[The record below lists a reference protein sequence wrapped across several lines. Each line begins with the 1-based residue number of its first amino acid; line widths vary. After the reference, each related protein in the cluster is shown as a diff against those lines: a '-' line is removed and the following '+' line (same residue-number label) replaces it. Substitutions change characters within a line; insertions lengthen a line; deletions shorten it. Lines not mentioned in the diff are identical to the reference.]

1 MNQLKLRASQFPILD
16 KCQGMLSEPE
26 CLRIGNISDVATMG
40 TDAHRECAKFVKS
53 DEAPD
58 FKMLNDDIRIPVS
71 IAWDMWDRSL
81 GTLDDVE
88 YPALR
93 GFFPDPQVEQEL
105 RIEYVSNG
113 PRELPIVTG
122 HPDLYG
128 FSVVGDSDSDIY
140 DLNVLDWKAGYL
152 IKDYLPQLIA
162 YAELVT
168 NKYPGV
174 QIRNVNLINAY
185 VRKDKGQRFVSYRM
199 TRAEAILAY
208 DKIIRKVL
216 NYDGESFTTGEH
228 CQYCPLRSYGCDAYN
243 RTISSALVSLDRTEG
258 HDLFISK
265 PISTYRWL
273 GEIIRQAN
281 AIKAHI
287 KADVAD
293 GIIYQEDGQ
302 ELYMAESNDKVESDE
317 AIDHLLLEYS
327 HEAIL
332 DQCKISKGGIQQLA
346 KDAAPRGEK
355 GTAAKQI
362 VEDLREKG
370 IITKSGDGTLK
381 TRKIKTEVK

>member
-16 KCQGMLSEPE
+16 KCQGMLSQPE
-26 CLRIGNISDVATMG
+26 CLKIGNISDVATMG

-327 HEAIL
+327 PEAIL

-370 IITKSGDGTLK
+370 IITNSGDGTLK

>member
-26 CLRIGNISDVATMG
+26 CLKIGNISDVATMG

-93 GFFPDPQVEQEL
+93 GFFPEPQVEQEL

-113 PRELPIVTG
+113 PDELPIVTG

-216 NYDGESFTTGEH
+216 NYDGESFTTGDH

-327 HEAIL
+327 PEAIL

>member
-1 MNQLKLRASQFPILD
+1 
-16 KCQGMLSEPE
+16 
-26 CLRIGNISDVATMG
+26 
-40 TDAHRECAKFVKS
+40 
-53 DEAPD
+53 
-58 FKMLNDDIRIPVS
+58 
-71 IAWDMWDRSL
+71 
-81 GTLDDVE
+81 
-88 YPALR
+88 
-93 GFFPDPQVEQEL
+93 
-105 RIEYVSNG
+105 
-113 PRELPIVTG
+113 
-122 HPDLYG
+122 
-128 FSVVGDSDSDIY
+128 
-140 DLNVLDWKAGYL
+140 
-152 IKDYLPQLIA
+152 LIA

-199 TRAEAILAY
+199 TRPKRFWLTIF
-208 DKIIRKVL
+208 KIIRKIL

-327 HEAIL
+327 PEAIL

>member
-1 MNQLKLRASQFPILD
+1 
-16 KCQGMLSEPE
+16 
-26 CLRIGNISDVATMG
+26 MG

-327 HEAIL
+327 PEAIL

>member
-93 GFFPDPQVEQEL
+93 GFFPEPMVEYAL
-105 RIEYVSNG
+105 EYPFGRVK
-113 PRELPIVTG
+113 LTG
-122 HPDLYG
+122 HPDLFG
-128 FSVVGDSDSDIY
+128 FTVVGASDSNLY
-140 DLNVLDWKAGYL
+140 DLNVLYWKAGYL

-162 YAELVT
+162 YASLAYQNYSGMT
-168 NKYPGV
+168 
-174 QIRNVNLINAY
+174 IRYINLINAY

-199 TRAEAILAY
+199 TSNEVSIIFSNIIQ
-208 DKIIRKVL
+208 KIE

>member
-1 MNQLKLRASQFPILD
+1 M
-16 KCQGMLSEPE
+16 
-26 CLRIGNISDVATMG
+26 
-40 TDAHRECAKFVKS
+40 
-53 DEAPD
+53 
-58 FKMLNDDIRIPVS
+58 
-71 IAWDMWDRSL
+71 
-81 GTLDDVE
+81 
-88 YPALR
+88 
-93 GFFPDPQVEQEL
+93 
-105 RIEYVSNG
+105 
-113 PRELPIVTG
+113 
-122 HPDLYG
+122 
-128 FSVVGDSDSDIY
+128 
-140 DLNVLDWKAGYL
+140 
-152 IKDYLPQLIA
+152 
-162 YAELVT
+162 
-168 NKYPGV
+168 
-174 QIRNVNLINAY
+174 
-185 VRKDKGQRFVSYRM
+185 
-199 TRAEAILAY
+199 
-208 DKIIRKVL
+208 
-216 NYDGESFTTGEH
+216 
-228 CQYCPLRSYGCDAYN
+228 
-243 RTISSALVSLDRTEG
+243 
-258 HDLFISK
+258 FISK

>member
-16 KCQGMLSEPE
+16 KCQGMLSQPE
-26 CLRIGNISDVATMG
+26 CLKIGNISDVATMG

-216 NYDGESFTTGEH
+216 NYDGESFTTGDH

-293 GIIYQEDGQ
+293 GAIYQEDGQ

-327 HEAIL
+327 PEAIL

-346 KDAAPRGEK
+346 KDEAPRGEK